1 MAAVLVTQGTEGGMG
16 GSRAALPL
24 VTAEHGCW
32 KNQAGRII
40 HPRESR
46 CEGDSR
52 CFPQLQVGRL
62 SEARK
67 SLQSRSETRC
77 GFWPGALASSSGALA
92 IPD

>member
-1 MAAVLVTQGTEGGMG
+1 MAAVLVTQGTDGGMG
-16 GSRAALPL
+16 VREPRSRL
-24 VTAEHGCW
+24 TAEHGCW
-32 KNQAGRII
+32 KNVAGRII
-40 HPRESR
+40 HPRKSR